1 LLCHAAAAAA
11 AAVGGAATAA
21 ADATLRLSLQ
31 ALTAAVCNEAVQL
44 EPADASAVL
53 CAAACGTNHIEAR
66 APPAWLPSV
75 GCFNAAYFLLLALLK
90 HRMALVHRHGAPLLL
105 NALRGM
111 LRALGAS
118 QLQSDAAALDGALGG
133 EAQLVPAGAT
143 EQPRGTE
150 RAGPPLQ
157 LPLECTRHVARLLE
171 EVAAKAHRK
180 AFVRHAAYL
189 LADVVGLFVHRPPP
203 PDHRAELLPG
213 VHALLGMC
221 TPIELQECHAG
232 GDGTSKRA
240 LKALREEYEATR
252 FKGMV

>member
-1 LLCHAAAAAA
+1 MSDKSGSESPEICQCTQRL
-11 AAVGGAATAA
+11 GGEPWASSRRPHPAGSAPA
-21 ADATLRLSLQ
+21 FFWALQIVANMLRQ
-31 ALTAAVCNEAVQL
+31 ALGL
-44 EPADASAVL
+44 LAVL

-90 HRMALVHRHGAPLLL
+90 HRMPLVHRHGAPLLL

-143 EQPRGTE
+143 EPPRGTE
-150 RAGPPLQ
+150 WAGPPLR

-180 AFVRHAAYL
+180 SCPERVVTM
-189 LADVVGLFVHRPPP
+189 ADAVTMV
-203 PDHRAELLPG
+203 
-213 VHALLGMC
+213 
-221 TPIELQECHAG
+221 
-232 GDGTSKRA
+232 SKRKILNLPLSTWQSLEKLLSDRDPA
-240 LKALREEYEATR
+240 HEQMLAYGWHLLFGQPAVLTHRSMSR
-252 FKGMV
+252 H